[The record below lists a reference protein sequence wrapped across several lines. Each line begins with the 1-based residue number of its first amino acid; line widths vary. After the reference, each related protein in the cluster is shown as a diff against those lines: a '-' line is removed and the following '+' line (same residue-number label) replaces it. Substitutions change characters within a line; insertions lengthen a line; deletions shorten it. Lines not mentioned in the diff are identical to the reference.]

1 MEIEN
6 LKHEVQILRGI
17 IGKLLIII
25 NRLLLDDEDENTLRV
40 AAMITDIKDVK

>member
-6 LKHEVQILRGI
+6 LKREIQILRGI

-25 NRLLLDDEDENTLRV
+25 NRLLLNEDDEVTLSV
-40 AAMITDIKDVK
+40 AAMVIDVKDKV